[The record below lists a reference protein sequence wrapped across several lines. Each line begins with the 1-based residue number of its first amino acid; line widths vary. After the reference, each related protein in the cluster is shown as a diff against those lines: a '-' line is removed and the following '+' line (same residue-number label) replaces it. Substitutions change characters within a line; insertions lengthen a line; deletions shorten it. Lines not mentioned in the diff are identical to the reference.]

1 MIVSHRLMMGLVLTG
16 VLVGAQAARA
26 EAIPLLAHRAT
37 YDLTLVKSDGSKG
50 PSDATGRIAYD
61 FSGSACEGYAT
72 KFRQVVKLDPQE
84 GPQRITD
91 MRSATFEDGD
101 AKNFQYTI
109 DTLVDDQQADNVDGA
124 LSRNKD
130 GTISLKLKR
139 PKTDKANL
147 AAAVLFP
154 TEHILHILAAA
165 KAGETT
171 LSAQVFDGSDTGEK
185 VYDTLTVIGHKT
197 MSAPPEKA
205 SQIDVLKGV
214 PRWPVTIS
222 YFEQDKSADTPAY
235 TMSFDLYENGVSRAL
250 RVDYGSFVL
259 AGELTHLEVINQKT
273 CK

>member
-1 MIVSHRLMMGLVLTG
+1 MMGLFLTG
-16 VLVGAQAARA
+16 ALAGVSAARA
-26 EAIPLLAHRAT
+26 ESMPLLAHRAT
-37 YDLTLVKSDGSKG
+37 YDLTLLKSDDTKG
-50 PSDATGRIAYD
+50 PSAATGRIAYD
-61 FSGSACEGYAT
+61 FSGSSCEGYAT
-72 KFRQVVKLDPQE
+72 KFRQVVQLEPQE
-84 GPQRITD
+84 GPKRITD

-109 DTLVDDQQADNVDGA
+109 DTLVDDQEADNVDGA
-124 LSRNKD
+124 LSRGKD

-139 PKTDKANL
+139 PKADKASL
-147 AAAVLFP
+147 AAAILFP
-154 TEHILHILAAA
+154 TEHILHILTAAE
-165 KAGETT
+165 AGETT
-171 LSAQVFDGSDTGEK
+171 LSAKVFDGSDDGEK

-197 MSAPPEKA
+197 TTPPPEKA
-205 SQIDVLKGV
+205 SQIDVLKNV

-259 AGELTHLEVINQKT
+259 AGELTHLEVINQKA

>member
-1 MIVSHRLMMGLVLTG
+1 M
-16 VLVGAQAARA
+16 
-26 EAIPLLAHRAT
+26 PLLAHRAT
-37 YDLTLVKSDGSKG
+37 YDLTLVKSEGNRA
-50 PSDATGRIAYD
+50 PSAATGRIAYD
-61 FSGSACEGYAT
+61 FTGSACEGYAT
-72 KFRQVVKLDPQE
+72 KFRQVVQLEPQE

-101 AKNFQYTI
+101 AKSFQYTI
-109 DTLVDDQQADNVDGA
+109 DTQVDEQEADNVDGA
-124 LSRNKD
+124 LSRGKD

-139 PKTDKANL
+139 PKADKASL

-165 KAGETT
+165 GAGETT
-171 LSAQVFDGSDTGEK
+171 LSAQVFDGSDNGER

-197 MSAPPEKA
+197 MTPAPEKA
-205 SQIDVLKGV
+205 GQVDALKDV

-222 YFEQDKSADTPAY
+222 YFDQEKGADTPAY

-250 RVDYGSFVL
+250 RIDYGSFTL
-259 AGELTHLEVINQKT
+259 AGELTHLEVINQKA